1 MKKKFLITIFLV
13 FVIIILSIFFIFKLN
28 LLENKKNDKI
38 DDIDKSSN
46 ENTEIKEDISKDL
59 FGMYYNKA
67 EEKMEDMSIEE
78 KVGQMILARCPS
90 DDTAIS
96 EISALNP
103 GGYVLFSR
111 DFKDKTKSEVKET
124 IASYQKASKI
134 PMIIAVDEEGGMVVR
149 VSSNRNLSSYTF
161 KSPQDLYNEGGYEL
175 IKADTK
181 NKAKLLLDLGINLNL
196 APVADVATN
205 PSDYMFA
212 RSFGKDANKTAEY
225 VKDVV
230 EVCNSL
236 NLGTTLKHFPG
247 YGSNSDTHTD
257 ISIDKKTKEQFD
269 TVDLI
274 PFKEGIKSGVPSI
287 MVSHNIVECYDK
299 DIPSSL
305 SKPVHDLLRNDLG
318 FTGVIITDD
327 LIMKGITN
335 YTDGKNAAVLAVSVG
350 NDMLISSD
358 FKNDKN
364 AILEAV
370 KNGTISEDV
379 INTAV
384 KRILSWKYSLGLI

>member
-1 MKKKFLITIFLV
+1 MKKKFLIIIF
-13 FVIIILSIFFIFKLN
+13 FVIVIVILLTLFVFKLN
-28 LLENKKNDKI
+28 LFENNK
-38 DDIDKSSN
+38 DDATYDGDNSSN
-46 ENTEIKEDISKDL
+46 ENTEKKENISNDL

-67 EEKMEDMSIEE
+67 EEKMKDMSIEE

-96 EISALNP
+96 EILTLNP

-111 DFKDKTKSEVKET
+111 DFKDKTKSEVKDT
-124 IASYQKASKI
+124 IASYQGASKI

-175 IKADTK
+175 IKADSK
-181 NKAKLLLDLGINLNL
+181 NKARLLLELGINLNL
-196 APVADVATN
+196 APVADVSTN
-205 PSDYMFA
+205 PSDYMFT
-212 RSFGKDANKTAEY
+212 RSFGKDANKTAKY

-274 PFKEGIKSGVPSI
+274 PFKEGIKSGAPSI

-299 DIPSSL
+299 DKPSSL

-358 FKNDKN
+358 FRNDKN

-370 KNGTISEDV
+370 KNGTISENA
-379 INTAV
+379 INTSV
-384 KRILSWKYSLGLI
+384 KRILSWKCSLGLI